1 MQGQQDLQTA
11 QHDGLTLLL
20 LDIPE
25 DILADPSVLW
35 ALAVVDA
42 IEDRN
47 YVQFVKLLLTATYV
61 QACFLHMLFL
71 EVWSSASP
79 TGLIWC
85 SCRIGER

>member
-1 MQGQQDLQTA
+1 MQAQQDLQTA

-25 DILADPSVLW
+25 DILADPSMLW

-42 IEDRN
+42 IEERN

-71 EVWSSASP
+71 EVWTSAAHKGMIF
-79 TGLIWC
+79 TAV
-85 SCRIGER
+85 R